1 MRISYSKL
9 KGTKEKPS
17 IMNEFQIR
25 SGARKKRRKKKRSW
39 GNFNMD

>member
-25 SGARKKRRKKKRSW
+25 SGARKKRRKKKEIM
-39 GNFNMD
+39 GKF